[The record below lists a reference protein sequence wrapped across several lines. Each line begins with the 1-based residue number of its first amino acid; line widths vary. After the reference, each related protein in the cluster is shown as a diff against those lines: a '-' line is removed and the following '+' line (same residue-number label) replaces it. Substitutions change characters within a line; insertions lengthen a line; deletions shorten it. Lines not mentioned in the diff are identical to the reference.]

1 MSEKTQKI
9 LNNSLIIF
17 GSVLV
22 VGALMIQF
30 EKRTRFSC
38 KKFPARNKWFD
49 VEFILDIEGRPTLRP
64 RFNGK
69 MAYMPKPYNDY
80 QKPL

>member
-30 EKRTRFSC
+30 R
-38 KKFPARNKWFD
+38 KKD
-49 VEFILDIEGRPTLRP
+49 TLFIRSFREEQ
-64 RFNGK
+64 
-69 MAYMPKPYNDY
+69 MV
-80 QKPL
+80 

>member
-30 EKRTRFSC
+30 R
-38 KKFPARNKWFD
+38 KKD
-49 VEFILDIEGRPTLRP
+49 TLFVQEASREEQ
-64 RFNGK
+64 
-69 MAYMPKPYNDY
+69 MA
-80 QKPL
+80 

>member
-1 MSEKTQKI
+1 MPTLRFDVWQVQRVWLLFTGESSTRRRRMSKRKMVMSAKAQKI

-30 EKRTRFSC
+30 R
-38 KKFPARNKWFD
+38 KKD
-49 VEFILDIEGRPTLRP
+49 TLFVQEASREEQ
-64 RFNGK
+64 
-69 MAYMPKPYNDY
+69 MA
-80 QKPL
+80 

>member
-1 MSEKTQKI
+1 MPTLRCDVWQVQRVWLLFTGESSTRRRRMSKRKMVMSEKTQKI

-30 EKRTRFSC
+30 R
-38 KKFPARNKWFD
+38 KKD
-49 VEFILDIEGRPTLRP
+49 TLFVQEVSREEQ
-64 RFNGK
+64 
-69 MAYMPKPYNDY
+69 MA
-80 QKPL
+80 

>member
-1 MSEKTQKI
+1 MPTLRCDVWQVQRVWLLFTGESSTRRRRMSKRKMVMSAKAQKI

-30 EKRTRFSC
+30 R
-38 KKFPARNKWFD
+38 KKD
-49 VEFILDIEGRPTLRP
+49 TLFVQEVSREEQ
-64 RFNGK
+64 
-69 MAYMPKPYNDY
+69 MV
-80 QKPL
+80 